1 MTNRVHSFKADERG
15 IAAVEVALV
24 SALLTTA
31 LFNVV
36 EVGRYAYVASQVSAA
51 SQAGAQAALVT
62 CSATQTP
69 ITSNCSA
76 AVSAITTALQ
86 GTTLGAGIT
95 QHGSLTERWY
105 CVNSGGGLQDMAAAA
120 NKPSNCAAAGG
131 SGLPGLYV
139 TVEARYTYQPIFP
152 GLTIVAALP
161 ATVTKSAWMRML

>member
-1 MTNRVHSFKADERG
+1 MPLLRRIWKDERG
-15 IAAVEVALV
+15 VAAVEVALV
-24 SALLTTA
+24 STLLVTA

-36 EVGRYAYVASQVSAA
+36 EVGRYTYIASQVSAA

-69 ITSNCSA
+69 VTSNCSA
-76 AVSAITTALQ
+76 LAAAITTALR

-95 QHGSLTERWY
+95 QQGGLTERWY
-105 CVNSGGGLQDMAAAA
+105 CVNSAGVLQDMTPAD
-120 NKPSNCAAAGG
+120 NKPSNCSAAGG

-139 TVEARYTYQPIFP
+139 TVRAAYTYQPIFP

-161 ATVTKSAWMRML
+161 ATVSKSAWMRML